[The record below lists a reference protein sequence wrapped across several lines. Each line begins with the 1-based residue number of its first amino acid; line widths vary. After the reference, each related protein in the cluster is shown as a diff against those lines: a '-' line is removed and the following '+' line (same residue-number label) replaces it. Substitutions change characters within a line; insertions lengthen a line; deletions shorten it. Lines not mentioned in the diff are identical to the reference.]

1 MDAKI
6 RQEILNGELTDLQQ
20 INRKIFSFYQYFFNK
35 KCNADNKEINS
46 FVKNLTIPELSN
58 FQKTKLQRCFKRK
71 INL

>member
-35 KCNADNKEINS
+35 KCSADNKEINS

-58 FQKTKLQRCFKRK
+58 FQKQNCKGVLNEK
-71 INL
+71 